1 MGEPEL
7 HFIQFPYMNIYF
19 IDHISLSY
27 LGFVFCF
34 TSLSA
39 VESSELCV
47 FIFYC
52 DFYHKVKFI

>member
-1 MGEPEL
+1 MDAPGL
-7 HFIQFPYMNIYF
+7 HFIQFPYINIYF

-27 LGFVFCF
+27 RGFVFCF

-47 FIFYC
+47 SIFYC
-52 DFYHKVKFI
+52 DFCHKVKFI